1 MVDQVQATVAEDAIR
16 LLRAATPE
24 RIGEVERLITLAG
37 FHEASD
43 GPGFKFENVFG
54 QVMFSNRSIMQVYL
68 ISFLAWRTLQAYSGL
83 IIYLLYKGLPLDVNH
98 ASSLPG
104 QAAADEA
111 VNKLASSLAAI
122 RQAYSTLDV
131 PWPAEVPP
139 PAIERHAD
147 AEHQAAQE
155 ISLLALAYIL
165 MHEIHHI
172 ALAQINEATGDWAEE
187 HKCDEFARQ
196 MLLRDVDSY
205 SASCGDDRD
214 MVRNKR
220 AMAIALA
227 NVIYAEITPK
237 RLWAGSDHPPIA
249 DRLLANYKEWPTDPN
264 GHAWIYMS
272 SALIAQL
279 RRRGVPIGQIEF
291 KTARELC
298 EKLTELT
305 R

>member
-1 MVDQVQATVAEDAIR
+1 MVDQVQATVAEDAIG

-24 RIGEVERLITLAG
+24 RIGEVERLIALAG

-54 QVMFSNRSIMQVYL
+54 QVIFSKRPIMQVYL
-68 ISFLAWRTLQAYSGL
+68 ISFLAWRALQAYSGL
-83 IIYLLYKGLPLDVNH
+83 IIYLLHKDLPLDMNH

-131 PWPAEVPP
+131 PWPSEVPP
-139 PAIERHAD
+139 PAIKRHGD

-172 ALAQINEATGDWAEE
+172 ALAQSDEATGDWTEE

-205 SASCGDDRD
+205 AASCGDDRD
-214 MVRNKR
+214 MVRTG
-220 AMAIALA
+220 ML
-227 NVIYAEITPK
+227 
-237 RLWAGSDHPPIA
+237 GSIC
-249 DRLLANYKEWPTDPN
+249 
-264 GHAWIYMS
+264 
-272 SALIAQL
+272 
-279 RRRGVPIGQIEF
+279 RRR
-291 KTARELC
+291 
-298 EKLTELT
+298 
-305 R
+305 